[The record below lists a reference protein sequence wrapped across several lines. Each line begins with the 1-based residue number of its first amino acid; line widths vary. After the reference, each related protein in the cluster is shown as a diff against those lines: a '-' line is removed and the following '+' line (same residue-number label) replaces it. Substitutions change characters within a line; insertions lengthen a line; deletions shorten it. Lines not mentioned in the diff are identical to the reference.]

1 MGALFAFF
9 PNRVPIV
16 PHRATRERANAS
28 RTRRESRTAIVASS
42 RARRR
47 RRATTTAR
55 GDARNSKSLNAES
68 APPWR
73 RAIGERSTRAR
84 DMAREHWSADAWTI
98 DPGMFDVR
106 ALTPTPQTDGGGK
119 ETQEERTSGPSK
131 ASTTTQAGT
140 SSQGKATEDAL
151 RSCEVDGCE
160 ERRSSHRGAGLC
172 DKHRHAESFV
182 LRGANRG
189 KPMRWC
195 FYCHRAHD
203 LGKFTSASRS
213 ICHEKFTLRQGR
225 RAEKKHQEARK
236 AASASAVLGAF
247 GAPGPG
253 TNSGGDSG
261 ETSAMDT
268 SLSKDPSHVPIV
280 DAIVMKHRS
289 QVVPQGYDAK
299 FWVAHPRELQERM
312 DMWDLVRRLNSTE
325 EPVGMY
331 GTIVPGCVRFTVRGW
346 RGTEETLAM
355 QPLDRRAVFALG
367 DERSVSVSE
376 MAALDMK
383 PRRVVINKRGGVT
396 RRAVS
401 SRGGANVDA
410 IFASAREK
418 LYVRTP
424 RDPRVNKIPVRFFSE
439 YVDREVP
446 CVDTEEFVSIDPLSD
461 AGTRGAVID
470 HVLSIQCGGH
480 GAPYEHV
487 AVIEDEDIARELVA
501 LDASTTGVEARKA
514 LRGFAL
520 DYVWLSSSIETAMF
534 YEEDV
539 KCAMYI
545 VDSARKIFG
554 AWGRAPNAL
563 ARVEMLR
570 TEIFDFD
577 ASNESRC
584 RPRVTSFLKTKKI
597 RARPPIL
604 YGAKT
609 LLLREHPSNSY
620 SWL

>member
-1 MGALFAFF
+1 
-9 PNRVPIV
+9 
-16 PHRATRERANAS
+16 
-28 RTRRESRTAIVASS
+28 
-42 RARRR
+42 
-47 RRATTTAR
+47 
-55 GDARNSKSLNAES
+55 
-68 APPWR
+68 
-73 RAIGERSTRAR
+73 
-84 DMAREHWSADAWTI
+84 MAREHWSSDAWTI
-98 DPGMFDVR
+98 DPGIFDLR

-119 ETQEERTSGPSK
+119 EKQKEELTKSGPSK

-140 SSQGKATEDAL
+140 SSHGKATEDAL
-151 RSCEVDGCE
+151 RLCEVDGCE

-182 LRGANRG
+182 VRGANGG

-213 ICHEKFTLRQGR
+213 ICYEKFTLRQGR

-236 AASASAVLGAF
+236 AASASTVLGAF
-247 GAPGPG
+247 GAPG

-261 ETSAMDT
+261 ETSAIDT
-268 SLSKDPSHVPIV
+268 SLSKDLSQVPLV

-289 QVVPQGYDAK
+289 QVVPQGYDTK

-346 RGTEETLAM
+346 QGTEATLAM
-355 QPLDRRAVFALG
+355 QPLDRRGVFALG

-383 PRRVVINKRGGVT
+383 PRRVFINKRGIVT
-396 RRAVS
+396 RGAV
-401 SRGGANVDA
+401 GACGEAIIDA
-410 IFASAREK
+410 VFASAREK

-439 YVDREVP
+439 YVDREVS
-446 CVDTEEFVSIDPLSD
+446 CVDTEEFVSICPLSD

-470 HVLSIQCGGH
+470 HVLSIQCGGY

-487 AVIEDEDIARELVA
+487 AVIEDEDIARELVE
-501 LDASTTGVEARKA
+501 LDASTTGIEARKA
-514 LRGFAL
+514 LRRFAL

-539 KCAMYI
+539 KRAMYI
-545 VDSARKIFG
+545 IDSARNIFG
-554 AWGRAPNAL
+554 AWGRAPSAL
-563 ARVEMLR
+563 ARVETLR
-570 TEIFDFD
+570 TEIVEFGTSISD
-577 ASNESRC
+577 ESRC
-584 RPRVTSFLKTKKI
+584 RPRVTSFLETKKI
-597 RARPPIL
+597 RARPPIF
-604 YGAKT
+604 YGATT
-609 LLLREHPSNSY
+609 LLLRKENS
-620 SWL
+620 SI